1 MTGPIYVITDPGAA
15 LSVADQALAAAQGG
29 AWAVQL
35 RDKDARDADLIALA
49 RALLDRLRP
58 LGVKLI
64 VNDRLEV
71 ALAAGADGLHIG
83 QGDGDPAQA
92 RARLGPGKLLG
103 LSVETLDQCARIPP
117 GVDHVGAG
125 PVRATATKP
134 DHAAPIG
141 FDGLAA
147 VVARAGLPAFAIGGI
162 KPGDAA
168 AVKGAGAVGM
178 AVVSA
183 VTRAPDP
190 AAATRAL
197 LEEWRTA

>member
-1 MTGPIYVITDPGAA
+1 MMGPVYVVTDPDAP
-15 LSVADQALAAAQGG
+15 LSVSDQALAAARGG

-35 RDKDARDADLIALA
+35 RDKRLSDDAFAALVT
-49 RALLDRLRP
+49 ALLPKLDA

-64 VNDRLEV
+64 VNDRADV
-71 ALAAGADGLHIG
+71 AIRTGAHGLHIG
-83 QGDGDPAQA
+83 QSDGDAA
-92 RARLGPGKLLG
+92 EIRARLPRDMLLG
-103 LSVETLDQCARIPP
+103 LSVETVAQAGGVTG
-117 GVDHVGAG
+117 GVDYIGAG

-141 FDGLAA
+141 IDGLAQIVA
-147 VVARAGLPAFAIGGI
+147 VTSVPCYAIGGL

-168 AVKGAGAVGM
+168 AVKRAGAVGM

-190 AAATRAL
+190 CAVTRAL
-197 LEEWRTA
+197 FTEWSDA